1 MEYYLIIYYL
11 LLEIMKYP
19 FLDICLFVED
29 SNIDMLIKRALVTK
43 DAEHLSLKTQ
53 TLLQGYMKIGCQ
65 DA

>member
-1 MEYYLIIYYL
+1 MEYYLIYYL

-19 FLDICLFVED
+19 FLDILFVED

-43 DAEHLSLKTQ
+43 DAEQLSLKTQ

-65 DA
+65 DP